1 MLTNSHFEQI
11 RTTRGVIAHVTDEGS
26 TRIPLNTILAILDF
40 ILLGLKEIFFDKMG
54 KPKSKLQLILSIPAI
69 IKFAVEV
76 INRVTKD
83 IHRPARVKGISN
95 EQKVV
100 DAIDKATRRVS
111 LKEGGIVCGPSA
123 GNPPGKDE
131 FIQPIADLK
140 KHFPEI
146 DKATKRGKDAR

>member
-54 KPKSKLQLILSIPAI
+54 KPKSKLQLILSIPSI

-100 DAIDKATRRVS
+100 DAIDKAARRVS
-111 LKEGGIVCGPSA
+111 LKEGGIAHGPTFGGQPDSA
-123 GNPPGKDE
+123 E
-131 FIQPIADLK
+131 FIAPISDLK

-146 DKATKRGKDAR
+146 DKAVKRNKYA